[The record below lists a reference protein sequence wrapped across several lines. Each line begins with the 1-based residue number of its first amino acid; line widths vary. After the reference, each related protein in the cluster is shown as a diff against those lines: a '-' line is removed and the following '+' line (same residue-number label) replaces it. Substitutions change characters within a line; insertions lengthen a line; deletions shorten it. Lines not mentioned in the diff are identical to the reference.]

1 MQGPHN
7 QHQNAAANNNNIN
20 NAPDQSHE
28 GLPEVPTH
36 FPELEAMSVA
46 ELQSLSD
53 DSAQFETFVN
63 DHVFQKH
70 IDKVV
75 GHLRTDIERL
85 ERELDRHKQEDS
97 NENADEQHDQEEQE
111 LHSKIDKLTEEI
123 AKLQKVQDDW
133 RKKNSR
139 SKLIERLNDA
149 IRESEQLSTQLET
162 NMLSKNMDFTDFV
175 REYTACR
182 KLYHERRQK
191 VEQLKFE
198 EFNSVD
204 NDYFGR

>member
-1 MQGPHN
+1 MQGPPN
-7 QHQNAAANNNNIN
+7 QHQNAAANKNSNG
-20 NAPDQSHE
+20 APDRSHE

-36 FPELEAMSVA
+36 FPQLEAMSVA
-46 ELQSLSD
+46 TLQSLSD
-53 DSAQFETFVN
+53 DNAQIEAFVN

-70 IDKVV
+70 TDKVV
-75 GHLRTDIERL
+75 GSLRTEIERL
-85 ERELDRHKQEDS
+85 ELELKKHKEEDS
-97 NENADEQHDQEEQE
+97 NENADEQQDQEEQE
-111 LHSKIDKLTEEI
+111 LQSKIDELTKEI

-139 SKLIERLNDA
+139 TKLIERLNDA

-198 EFNSVD
+198 EYHSVD

>member
-1 MQGPHN
+1 MQGPPNHP
-7 QHQNAAANNNNIN
+7 QNAAANNNNN

-28 GLPEVPTH
+28 GLPEVPTS

-46 ELQSLSD
+46 DLQSLSD
-53 DSAQFETFVN
+53 DSAQFEAFVN
-63 DHVFQKH
+63 DHAFQKH

-75 GHLRTDIERL
+75 SRMRTDIESL
-85 ERELDRHKQEDS
+85 ELELNKHTEEDS
-97 NENADEQHDQEEQE
+97 TENTDEQHDQEEQE
-111 LHSKIDKLTEEI
+111 LQSKIDELTEEI

-198 EFNSVD
+198 EYNSVH